1 MLVEQVIWNA
11 RFGSPITSDGQD
23 KPKDTK
29 GEAGPTYGEEAIPPL
44 SNSKQ
49 PLPPIAPFPAFP
61 APGFIVQ
68 SECSMLDL
76 SINAVQQAA
85 SQSSIIVDTMD
96 SSFHQ
101 AHGDEPSPYHQNC
114 CPLCFKVTL
123 EQLKKILKGLPNAEL

>member
-1 MLVEQVIWNA
+1 MLVEQVIWNTH
-11 RFGSPITSDGQD
+11 FGSPITSDGQD
-23 KPKDTK
+23 KPKDVK
-29 GEAGPTYGEEAIPPL
+29 GEAGPTYGEDAIPPL

-49 PLPPIAPFPAFP
+49 PPLPPIAASP

-85 SQSSIIVDTMD
+85 SQSSVIVDTMD

-101 AHGDEPSPYHQNC
+101 THGDQPSPYLQNR